1 MKRIGLTAALLAIGV
16 VSVTTSAMTQHPEGG
31 AEVVTVRMV
40 DKSATEYAFEPAEI
54 TVAPGTIVRFEL
66 TGSIPHNVEFKDVP
80 KGTSLGDA
88 QFGPFLITTGQV
100 YEITIDERFA
110 PGKHKY
116 VCTPHE
122 MMGMTGVINVEPS
135 TLEGPRDWR

>member
-1 MKRIGLTAALLAIGV
+1 MKRIGLTAALLGIGL
-16 VSVTTSAMTQHPEGG
+16 VSVTTSAMAQHPESG
-31 AEVVTVRMV
+31 AEVVTVKMI
-40 DKSATEYAFEPAEI
+40 DKSATEYVFEPAEI

-66 TGSIPHNVEFKDVP
+66 TGVTPHNVEFKDVP
-80 KGTSLGDA
+80 KGTNLGDA

-110 PGKHKY
+110 PGKHEY

-122 MMGMTGVINVEPS
+122 MMGMTGVIIVDQS
-135 TLEGPRDWR
+135 ALDSPRDWR